1 MIKVDKVAIY
11 FYRRLQLKLFTSC
24 HCCRYLNKMHD
35 DLEIQGEE
43 EKELENKYV
52 LPLLLNM

>member
-1 MIKVDKVAIY
+1 MA
-11 FYRRLQLKLFTSC
+11 FTTEALIVFMGC
-24 HCCRYLNKMHD
+24 HCSRYLNKMHD